1 MNSLSDTLGAVA
13 VTTIIL
19 ILVGKFVLMLWSWP
33 TLSAR
38 MWPWLRMQKWWPVPA
53 ERTAE
58 MLLHDQL
65 TPVQYHQLCDSG
77 YLDLSSALHPGR
89 TYRIPRGPGQVLV
102 LEHERVSERL
112 CVQPASGGL
121 PEADVVLI
129 HKLLIEADE
138 DGYLHTANHFPRS
151 IWH

>member
-13 VTTIIL
+13 VTTIIV
-19 ILVGKFVLMLWSWP
+19 ILAGKFVLMLWSWP

-38 MWPWLRMQKWWPVPA
+38 MWPWLRMQRWWPVAA
-53 ERTAE
+53 ERAAE

-65 TPVQYHQLCDSG
+65 SVTQYRQLCESG
-77 YLDLSSALHPGR
+77 YLDIPSAWYPDR

-102 LEHERVSERL
+102 LEHDRVTERL
-112 CVQPASGGL
+112 CVQPAAGGL
-121 PEADVVLI
+121 PEADVVLM

-138 DGYLHTANHFPRS
+138 ETYLHTANHFPRS
-151 IWH
+151 IWR

>member
-1 MNSLSDTLGAVA
+1 MTSLSDTLGAVA

-38 MWPWLRMQKWWPVPA
+38 MWPWLRMQKWWPVAA
-53 ERTAE
+53 ERSAE

-65 TPVQYHQLCDSG
+65 STAQYRQLCDVG
-77 YLDLSSALHPGR
+77 YLDIPSALHVDR

-102 LEHERVSERL
+102 IEHSHVTERL
-112 CVQPASGGL
+112 CVQPANGGL
-121 PEADVVLI
+121 PEADVVLM

-138 DGYLHTANHFPRS
+138 NSYLETANHFPRS